1 MVKINL
7 FFYGQPKDISI
18 KIRFF
23 GTFAMKYIC
32 HFKISQEFA
41 F

>member
-7 FFYGQPKDISI
+7 FFHGQPKG
-18 KIRFF
+18 FF
-23 GTFAMKYIC
+23 GTFEMKYIC